1 MRYSEYLKQI
11 IKFNSDKELVSLR
24 EMYNRPSFFEI
35 ISKAR
40 SETTYSAFLKWLLL
54 ENCTDNN
61 IANPIYL
68 LLNILVQ
75 RSDEQQQSK
84 KTTLIKEDIKSIIAT
99 KHLKILS
106 TKVEIEK
113 NVSSLAQVV
122 LDENKKLP
130 PKRREQLEKIAA
142 KSQDRIDIF
151 IECELD
157 HAGKENKLQIII
169 ENKIDS
175 KEGGSKSSPKT
186 GDAEYDGKEATQTR
200 RYYLGTNS
208 NKTGTLQIYVYLT
221 PLSTRELDDF
231 ANLSSEKKC
240 NDEHFVQINYQ
251 DIVDGIALPMLAS
264 SSLSSRSRF
273 FVEEF
278 VNELT
283 FPSLE
288 GSSVHSSIALSSE
301 YEGMLTK
308 IWETHKQLIID
319 ASVAAS
325 ERDFWILNNDT
336 FYDHQPKEEILDLI
350 IGQYH
355 TELHQ
360 LVQNNVVNQTGSS
373 YQWKKNIKF
382 DTILKKID
390 PIITITKVSQAT
402 NPKEVE
408 LLTRFWEKNKRFLT
422 ALMEGIIEKERKK
435 VECLLLEM
443 TKRDTTKYNVFFD
456 NQKINA
462 NPLGKGETA
471 HKIVEK
477 WAQLK
482 NSFELSDLRNAFP
495 IKCNPYYSNGKY
507 FKHLFYDKNT
517 SSIYKHDGT
526 DTKLKGVVVEGN
538 FDFDKKDKFDIK
550 NATGKVFVMLKMW
563 RKDGIEYFIEYAK
576 TKIPE
581 FKGKLEV
588 QEV

>member
-1 MRYSEYLKQI
+1 MKYSDYLKQI

-54 ENCTDNN
+54 ENSTDNN

-68 LLNILVQ
+68 LLNILIQ
-75 RSDEQQQSK
+75 RSDEQQLSK
-84 KTTLIKEDIKSIIAT
+84 ETILVEEDIKSIIAT
-99 KHLKILS
+99 KHFNILS

-122 LDENKKLP
+122 LDENKELEQ
-130 PKRREQLEKIAA
+130 KRREQLERIAA
-142 KSQDRIDIF
+142 NSKDRIDILV
-151 IECELD
+151 ECELNHD
-157 HAGKENKLQIII
+157 GKENKLQIII

-175 KEGGSKSSPKT
+175 KEGGVKKSKKI
-186 GDAEYDGKEATQTR
+186 GDDEYDKATQTT

-208 NKTGTLQIYVYLT
+208 NKKETLQIYVYLT
-221 PLSTRELDDF
+221 PLSARELDDF
-231 ANLSSEKKC
+231 ANLASEKKC
-240 NDEHFVQINYQ
+240 NDKHFVQINYQ
-251 DIVDGIALPMLAS
+251 DVVDGIALPMLAS

-288 GSSVHSSIALSSE
+288 GDAVHSSIALSSE

-308 IWETHKQLIID
+308 IWEKHKQLIID
-319 ASVAAS
+319 SSIAAS

-355 TELHQ
+355 TELYE
-360 LVQNNVVNQTGSS
+360 LVKNQIVIQPGTS
-373 YQWKKNIKF
+373 YQWKQNTKF
-382 DTILKKID
+382 DTILKNIGSR
-390 PIITITKVSQAT
+390 ITVMKVSQVT
-402 NPKEVE
+402 DSKVVE

-422 ALMEGIIEKERKK
+422 ALMEGIIEEERKK
-435 VECLLLEM
+435 VECLLLEV

-456 NQKINA
+456 NQKINDH
-462 NPLGKGETA
+462 PLGKGETA
-471 HKIVEK
+471 HAIVYK
-477 WAQLK
+477 WAKCTGDFSL
-482 NSFELSDLRNAFP
+482 DDIRNAFP
-495 IKCNPYYSNGKY
+495 VKWNSYYANGKL
-507 FKHLFYDKNT
+507 FKYL
-517 SSIYKHDGT
+517 IYKKDPNSEYSYDGT
-526 DTKLKGVVVEGN
+526 NKLKGESVPSKSN
-538 FDFDKKDKFDIK
+538 FDFDKGEKFDIENNSK
-550 NATGKVFVMLKMW
+550 EKFILLKMW
-563 RKDGIEYFIEYAK
+563 RKDGLEKFIKYAK
-576 TKIPE
+576 GLTV

-588 QEV
+588 QEA